1 MRACRYLLA
10 VGLLLVSL
18 PAAAN
23 TPATK
28 VRPGDSVTTVRPG
41 DSATTAVVRSVP
53 DTVIGIPMR
62 VAPEAVSTPG
72 TTASVLSNAAA
83 AFAILTKD
91 GWGKH
96 RKPCD
101 DDDDDDNDDDRSWL
115 RNNDDDRSWL
125 QNNDANR
132 SWQQNDNG
140 DRRGRRHHRDK
151 DKDRENCKPRS
162 KKR

>member
-1 MRACRYLLA
+1 MRASRYLLA

-18 PAAAN
+18 PAAAQ
-23 TPATK
+23 TPATN
-28 VRPGDSVTTVRPG
+28 VRPGDSVTTPVARNVP
-41 DSATTAVVRSVP
+41 TA
-53 DTVIGIPMR
+53 VIGIPTP
-62 VAPEAVSTPG
+62 VAPEAASTPG

-83 AFAILTKD
+83 AFAILTRD

-101 DDDDDDNDDDRSWL
+101 DDDDDDNDDDRRWL
-115 RNNDDDRSWL
+115 RSNDDDRSWL
-125 QNNDANR
+125 QNNDADR
-132 SWQQNDNG
+132 SWQQNDDD
-140 DRRGRRHHRDK
+140 DRRGRRHHR